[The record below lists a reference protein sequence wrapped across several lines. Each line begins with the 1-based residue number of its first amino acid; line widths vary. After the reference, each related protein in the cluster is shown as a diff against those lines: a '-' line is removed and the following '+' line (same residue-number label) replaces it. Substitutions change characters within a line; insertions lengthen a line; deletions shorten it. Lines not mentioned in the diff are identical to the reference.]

1 MSHGFKRGSK
11 WKTNNPA
18 YLFLYLF
25 NNSNEQLGDQPSH
38 DNCIPCIAERY
49 KVSGSSY
56 ENVNYVRLCDLYLQ
70 KRKEIESNLTRK
82 KLHRTS
88 QGSNFLVNS
97 FTNRDNAIAPIQFRR
112 ERQCIFPSIAPVL
125 LDWSNGTSSVFQ
137 ALKSTSH
144 FLPNSTVSC
153 RSDSSSESIS
163 TCCHR
168 SDTWSHL
175 ELRVASTA

>member
-1 MSHGFKRGSK
+1 MSQGFKRGSK
-11 WKTNNPA
+11 WKINNPA

-25 NNSNEQLGDQPSH
+25 SNSNEQLGDQPSH

-112 ERQCIFPSIAPVL
+112 ERQPYHLKRWFFLKNRSMHFSI
-125 LDWSNGTSSVFQ
+125 N
-137 ALKSTSH
+137 STSIIR
-144 FLPNSTVSC
+144 LVKWN
-153 RSDSSSESIS
+153 
-163 TCCHR
+163 
-168 SDTWSHL
+168 
-175 ELRVASTA
+175 